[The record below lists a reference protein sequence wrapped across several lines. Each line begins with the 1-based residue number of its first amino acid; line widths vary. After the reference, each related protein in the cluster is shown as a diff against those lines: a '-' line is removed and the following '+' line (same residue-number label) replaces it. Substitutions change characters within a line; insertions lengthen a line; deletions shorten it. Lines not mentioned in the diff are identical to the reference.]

1 MANKSISMSK
11 IRHLIQ
17 LYSRGRCKKLI
28 SEQTDITRNTPKKYL
43 QEFINSRLSIE
54 EIQEHSDKELED
66 LFIKPDIKPANSR
79 LATLTSLFPSIQG
92 ELKKKGVTRDQLWR
106 KYKDQYPDGL
116 KRIQF
121 HLYYSLWKRQSSLSM
136 HIEHK
141 LGDRM
146 YVDFA
151 GDQLDIVDKDA
162 KEIQTVEVFIAI
174 LGAFQLTYLESV
186 M

>member
-79 LATLTSLFPSIQG
+79 LATLTSLFPSI
-92 ELKKKGVTRDQLWR
+92 
-106 KYKDQYPDGL
+106 
-116 KRIQF
+116 
-121 HLYYSLWKRQSSLSM
+121 
-136 HIEHK
+136 
-141 LGDRM
+141 
-146 YVDFA
+146 
-151 GDQLDIVDKDA
+151 
-162 KEIQTVEVFIAI
+162 
-174 LGAFQLTYLESV
+174 
-186 M
+186 